1 MIWRRNF
8 CFPYAFHCRT
18 PLQVPLHIIRNKWKP
33 NWFLQKGRDGGVLF
47 FFLPY
52 PQITSSDLYKDKKW
66 FELRLSFSVPQ
77 WVWVSLQQQE
87 EKSHRYAELLFFFFD
102 YSKASLII
110 QNSWGDSCDF
120 IPCRSRWAITSSHRA
135 VLVLLPVVAGF
146 SLMLWKLCPPQPNM
160 QAYRWT
166 NRGSFVLM
174 LSAKPWQQ
182 RTKGPRTACAKGKT
196 FLCFVVILPCWLWGP
211 WRILVAAS

>member
-1 MIWRRNF
+1 MVWTQALLQRASVGMSF
-8 CFPYAFHCRT
+8 LAAAGGKKSPLCRT
-18 PLQVPLHIIRNKWKP
+18 
-33 NWFLQKGRDGGVLF
+33 
-47 FFLPY
+47 
-52 PQITSSDLYKDKKW
+52 
-66 FELRLSFSVPQ
+66 SF
-77 WVWVSLQQQE
+77 
-87 EKSHRYAELLFFFFD
+87 FFFFD

-135 VLVLLPVVAGF
+135 VLALLPVVAGF

-160 QAYRWT
+160 RAYRWT
-166 NRGSFVLM
+166 NWGSFVLM

-196 FLCFVVILPCWLWGP
+196 FLCFVVILPCWLWEP
-211 WRILVAAS
+211 WRSLVAAS